1 MVSIFVHSL
10 VCMLIIVQTPT
21 LFLQQ
26 SRCELSAW
34 RVSLLRWIED
44 ILTICLV
51 CFLALHAVGALLPC
65 SQLTFIFGPL
75 VTNVHPLW
83 ISNLN
88 GSITCFKLSL
98 LQWTSEML
106 FQITLRIQE
115 ATIVISYFSMQFWV
129 LTIIFYLHL
138 PLMSVVH
145 RLVEQE
151 FCFTSFLANL
161 GSSN

>member
-1 MVSIFVHSL
+1 MSCV
-10 VCMLIIVQTPT
+10 
-21 LFLQQ
+21 
-26 SRCELSAW
+26 
-34 RVSLLRWIED
+34 
-44 ILTICLV
+44 
-51 CFLALHAVGALLPC
+51 FLALHAVGALLPC

-115 ATIVISYFSMQFWV
+115 ATIVISYFSMQF
-129 LTIIFYLHL
+129 
-138 PLMSVVH
+138 
-145 RLVEQE
+145 
-151 FCFTSFLANL
+151 
-161 GSSN
+161 